1 MNAITNINIR
11 MLLEFLAEIDLRI
24 MLPVPIS
31 PMMEIIPRSSGKEAV
46 IV

>member
-11 MLLEFLAEIDLRI
+11 MLLEFLGEIDLRI

-31 PMMEIIPRSSGKEAV
+31 PMMKVIPRSSGKEAV